1 MRFLEKLYDSSPI
14 FFQNLMVTV
23 SGYDRNRSRYGKAYY
38 DHRKF
43 LADFDTWSLERKL
56 EYQAEELRNFL
67 AYAVRNSRFYR
78 KLYDGIHISSIKTI
92 DDLKRLPIVDKEMLR
107 QNINDVITIPRKGA
121 VEGHTGGTTG
131 KSLVVLF
138 TPEDNM
144 KTMAMIDH
152 FKSRVGFEHRAM
164 KRATFNGKHIVP
176 PLQRQKIFW
185 RYNVACRQMIYSSF
199 FLTEEKCGPILEKAS
214 GLKQGKDF
222 KLGYSPERINP
233 GDKKHRLETIVKVV
247 SGEDQETLDTL
258 ASIYGQVVKAG
269 IHRAPSIKVAE
280 AAKVIENTQR
290 DLNIALMNEL
300 ALIFDKLG
308 IRTADV
314 LAAAGTKWNFMP
326 FTPGL
331 VGGHCIGVDPYY
343 LTYKAEELGYIPQ
356 VILSGRR
363 INDGMGKTI
372 AEKTVK
378 LLCTNGNSIASSR
391 VGILGLTFKEDVPD
405 LRNSRV
411 PDIVQELKLY
421 GIEPIVHDPFGDPDE
436 ALREYGIRLSP
447 FEQMSNLDALVLAVG
462 HGEYIR
468 QGAPVLTSCLKDRGG
483 VFVDVK
489 SLFSPESFPETIT
502 YWSL

>member
-1 MRFLEKLYDSSPI
+1 MGFLEKLYDSSPI

-199 FLTEEKCGPILEKAS
+199 FLTEENMGEYVKSFNRFKPQAIDGFFTSICDLAGYIERHEISLDFQPLAIFPTSETLTLEGRKLLERVYRCRVYDQYASSEGAPFVTECAKGSLHVELAS
-214 GLKQGKDF
+214 GVFEHFEEGSDEVLVTSFTTHGTPLIRYRIGDSMSFMEDGAMCPCTMATPLVREIQGRRLDF
-222 KLGYSPERINP
+222 LYTAEGARINAGNVANLFKNMP
-233 GDKKHRLETIVKVV
+233 NALVRAQCIQEQMDLITIKLEVDKKLYKPQYDDLLRQEFLHKFGPATKITIEHVDEIPREK
-247 SGEDQETLDTL
+247 SG
-258 ASIYGQVVKAG
+258 KF
-269 IHRAPSIKVAE
+269 RMIK
-280 AAKVIENTQR
+280 N
-290 DLNIALMNEL
+290 NI
-300 ALIFDKLG
+300 
-308 IRTADV
+308 
-314 LAAAGTKWNFMP
+314 
-326 FTPGL
+326 
-331 VGGHCIGVDPYY
+331 
-343 LTYKAEELGYIPQ
+343 
-356 VILSGRR
+356 
-363 INDGMGKTI
+363 
-372 AEKTVK
+372 
-378 LLCTNGNSIASSR
+378 
-391 VGILGLTFKEDVPD
+391 
-405 LRNSRV
+405 
-411 PDIVQELKLY
+411 
-421 GIEPIVHDPFGDPDE
+421 
-436 ALREYGIRLSP
+436 
-447 FEQMSNLDALVLAVG
+447 
-462 HGEYIR
+462 
-468 QGAPVLTSCLKDRGG
+468 
-483 VFVDVK
+483 
-489 SLFSPESFPETIT
+489 
-502 YWSL
+502 